1 KWGGAP
7 SSAIFRHRD
16 RQLDS
21 LTKARYHARLAT
33 LVGGTKAPTI
43 GEEDADQAAAD
54 RIYTAWSNYVRV
66 STRDATRYPLVFK
79 ENANYGFRR
88 NVWGLRPVGI
98 ITCTVCCL
106 IGGAR
111 LYQLY
116 EATGVVSEE
125 IAG

>member
-1 KWGGAP
+1 M
-7 SSAIFRHRD
+7 
-16 RQLDS
+16 
-21 LTKARYHARLAT
+21 
-33 LVGGTKAPTI
+33 
-43 GEEDADQAAAD
+43 
-54 RIYTAWSNYVRV
+54 RV

-125 IAG
+125 IAGSCALALVFLALWVSRFSADWVRVPAYAYAERLAESVDMLGVSGAV